1 MTQVQKPKVL
11 AVVGPTASGKTS
23 LAIDLAKAFQG
34 EVISADSRQVYR
46 GLDIGTAKVT
56 SDEMQSIPH
65 HLIDIVDIDTIYTG
79 QDFADDATDVISSIT
94 KQKKLPIIAGG
105 TFFYLELLRGTMQ
118 AAPVPPNHTLRK
130 ELETKSTSEL
140 HELLT
145 VAAPVRAARI
155 DQHNRRRL
163 IRALEISETLGDVP
177 EPRKG
182 TNTPFDMFIVALE
195 VDKEIL
201 RERFRARAET
211 WLQNGFREEV
221 QDILVQG
228 VSRARLAE
236 IGFEYTLM
244 LSHIDG
250 ELSKDEFIQRFIEKN
265 WQYAKKQLTWLKRD
279 SSIHWINPHAMIEV
293 TALTTAINVWLSTTN
308 EDSVQT

>member
-1 MTQVQKPKVL
+1 MTQVHIPKVL
-11 AVVGPTASGKTS
+11 AVVGPTASGKTG

-56 SDEMQSIPH
+56 RDEMQGIPH

-79 QDFADDATDVISSIT
+79 QDFVHDATAAISSIT
-94 KQKKLPIIAGG
+94 KQEKLPIIAGG

-118 AAPVPPNHTLRK
+118 AAPVPPNPTLRK

-145 VAAPVRAARI
+145 ATAPKRAARI

-163 IRALEISETLGDVP
+163 IRALEISEALGGVP
-177 EPRKG
+177 EPSKD
-182 TNTPFDMFIVALE
+182 TDTPFDMFIVALE
-195 VDKEIL
+195 VDKETL
-201 RERFRARAET
+201 RQRFRARAVS
-211 WLQNGFREEV
+211 WLQNGFRNEV
-221 QDILVQG
+221 EDVLAQG
-228 VSRARLAE
+228 VSRSRLAE

-250 ELSKDEFIQRFIEKN
+250 ELTKDEFIQRFIEKN

-279 SSIHWINPHAMIEV
+279 PSIHWVNPQATVEV
-293 TALTTAINVWLSTTN
+293 TALTTAINVWLSTTKA
-308 EDSVQT
+308 DGVRT